1 MKNNLDEI
9 STLQLFYNK
18 KISKNTEIKDLN
30 SGMLFE
36 KYMNILLEN
45 KVTDL
50 HFSPTVGQTVVSY
63 RFNTTLIEYER
74 ISQNSYEKIITKI
87 QVLSGIDIINDK
99 DPSDGSF
106 TFYNHR
112 FRVSLIKNFNGI
124 NCVIRKLKNISD
136 LTLDNLNYS
145 EKFINHIERIKT
157 LKSGLIL
164 FSGPT
169 GSGKSTA
176 LSYILINI
184 LKSYPKKIITI
195 ENPLEYQIPGAQ
207 QIEIRNDSEKTT
219 ILKNILRHDP
229 DILMTGEIRT
239 KEIARLTIEAAM
251 TGHLVFSTIHSNN
264 VFNVINRLIEMGI
277 SKNDIFNSTKIIFN
291 QNFVKILCD
300 CYINENEK
308 GCKKCHYTGYS
319 GITPIFEILE
329 INELTKAFL
338 KNEDFKSLKNTPFY
352 ISYEEELNQLFIKGK
367 ISLEDYKSFIS
378 DS

>member
-1 MKNNLDEI
+1 MKNNLKEL
-9 STLQLFYNK
+9 STLQLFHNK
-18 KISKNTEIKDLN
+18 KINKNVTIKNLN
-30 SGMLFE
+30 STMLFE
-36 KYMNILLEN
+36 KYINVLLEN
-45 KVTDL
+45 KITDL
-50 HFSPTVGQTVVSY
+50 HFSPTPDQTIVSY
-63 RFNTTLIEYER
+63 RFNTTLVEHEK
-74 ISQNSYEKIITKI
+74 ISKELYEKIITKV

-145 EKFINHIERIKT
+145 EKFINHIEKIKT
-157 LKSGLIL
+157 LKNGLIL

-176 LSYILINI
+176 LAYILINI
-184 LKSYPKKIITI
+184 LKSYPKKVITI

-207 QIEIRNDSEKTT
+207 QIEIKNDSEKTT

-251 TGHLVFSTIHSNN
+251 TGHLVLSTIHSNN

-277 SKNDIFNSTKIIFN
+277 SKNDILNSTKIIFN
-291 QNFVKILCD
+291 QNFVRILCD
-300 CYINENEK
+300 CYSNGNKK
-308 GCKKCHYTGYS
+308 GCEKCHYTGYL
-319 GITPIFEILE
+319 GIIPIFEILE
-329 INELTKAFL
+329 INELTIAYL
-338 KNEDFKSLKNTPFY
+338 SNNDFKNLKNTPFY
-352 ISYEEELNQLFIKGK
+352 KSYEEELNQLFIKEK
-367 ISLEDYKSFIS
+367 ISLEDYKFFIS